1 MKKLAWLVLALIMCL
16 TLCACSKADNTY
28 EKYDEL
34 IEYLE
39 SGNYDRAIGYIE
51 NMRVSSDTLEQD
63 GADTDADESSSNELL
78 SHPLSSYMLGEWL
91 YTPRTSDDQLAPPC
105 SAIVFNEDGTCTV
118 DGNDASWKLS
128 SETHDDF
135 LRIDIYENGTPTLSA
150 GYHANQDNLGVWPF
164 DYYGGVDYSWTNT
177 TRYNI
182 VELTVDNWKD
192 YFELVTVEEYSENA
206 FGELDRLHL
215 YQQLELKGEKTQSIT
230 QPEFVVEISSAAA
243 YYNITLDPVSRSYT
257 IGDRGK
263 DVDLEADIYTCR
275 NTIPVFGNNYI
286 NADDNADTE
295 SPFSKTVIL
304 VQSVDDITVHR
315 IQGSIIV
322 AK

>member
-1 MKKLAWLVLALIMCL
+1 MCL
-16 TLCACSKADNTY
+16 SFCACSNADNTY
-28 EKYDEL
+28 DKYREL

-63 GADTDADESSSNELL
+63 SADTAADESSSNESLN
-78 SHPLSSYMLGEWL
+78 HTLSSYILGEWL
-91 YTPRTSDDQLAPPC
+91 YTPRSRDEQLIPPC
-105 SAIVFNEDGTCTV
+105 SAIVINEDGACTV
-118 DGNDASWKLS
+118 DGKEASWKLS
-128 SETHDDF
+128 SETRDDF

-164 DYYGGVDYSWTNT
+164 DYFGGVDYSWVNT

-182 VELTVDNWKD
+182 VELTVDNWKG
-192 YFELVTVEEYSENA
+192 YFEIATVEEYSENA

-215 YQQLELKGEKTQSIT
+215 YQQLELKDEKTKSIT
-230 QPEFVVEISSAAA
+230 QPEFVVEISSSAA
-243 YYNITLDPVSRSYT
+243 YYYITLDSVSRSYT
-257 IGDRGK
+257 IGDRVE
-263 DVDLEADIYTCR
+263 DVDLEANIYTCR
-275 NTIPVFGNNYI
+275 NTIPVFGNNYV
-286 NADDNADTE
+286 NADAE
-295 SPFSKTVIL
+295 LPFSKTVIL
-304 VQSVDDITVHR
+304 VQSIDDITVHR